1 MAFGLVWTACCTRP
15 LEAFAAIDE
24 VTVLDP
30 MKIFWKA
37 SCVPEAAV
45 RPTRSI
51 VPVAVAPGTWLQSR
65 MSPEKI
71 AWIVLCDRFA
81 NGFFGLVTRQI
92 ASRAILLKKIPPGS
106 LDFGSRDELPIVTRP
121 AATSATPTSEPPWAS
136 LNFTLPLWVFR
147 YSLASS
153 VASGATEVDPLIV
166 MTGVAEA
173 EPGTT
178 AARTPT
184 PSAHTPGGGG
194 RVVMFG
200 GSFGEMGKRSAA

>member
-1 MAFGLVWTACCTRP
+1 MALGSVWTACCTRP
-15 LEAFAAIDE
+15 FEAFAASDE
-24 VTVLDP
+24 LTVLLP
-30 MKIFWKA
+30 MKIFWNA

-51 VPVAVAPGTWLQSR
+51 VPVAVAPGTWPQSR
-65 MSPEKI
+65 TVPEKI
-71 AWIVLCDRFA
+71 AGIVSWDRLA
-81 NGFFGLVTRQI
+81 TGFFGLVTRQI
-92 ASRAILLKKIPPGS
+92 ASRAILLKKMPPGS
-106 LDFGSRDELPIVTRP
+106 LGLGSREELPIVTRP

-173 EPGTT
+173 VPGTT

-184 PSAHTPGGGG
+184 AAAHTPSRRR

-200 GSFGEMGKRSAA
+200 DSFGEMGKRSAA